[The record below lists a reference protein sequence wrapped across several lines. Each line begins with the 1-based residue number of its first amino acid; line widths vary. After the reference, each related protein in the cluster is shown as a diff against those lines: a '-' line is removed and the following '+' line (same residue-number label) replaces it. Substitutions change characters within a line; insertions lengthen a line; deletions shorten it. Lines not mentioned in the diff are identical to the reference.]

1 MRKNALGIAAVLAII
16 AGCSDA
22 EANDESTSAEAQQPE
37 KAESTE
43 AAPTVQGPSLAP
55 VLDFAKA
62 ETCQWSEAAER
73 IFEEDTVFGDDY
85 VSRPGTVTIPGL
97 ADPVTAVLTRP
108 EPEYP
113 EYVQVQLDFMGE
125 WNGLQVV
132 GLNDAFFEESGGV
145 FARGIRF
152 AAPVAEVASAMAAAG
167 FNVNADGSERSVPL
181 EGADFSRGD
190 MAITSVEADGA
201 DAVFYCNQVFEGI

>member
-1 MRKNALGIAAVLAII
+1 MRKNALGFAAVLAIV

-37 KAESTE
+37 TAASTE
-43 AAPTVQGPSLAP
+43 AVPAVQGPDLAP

-97 ADPVTAVLTRP
+97 ADPVTAVLSRP

-113 EYVQVQLDFMGE
+113 DYVEVQLDFTGE

-132 GLNDAFFEESGGV
+132 GLSDAFLEESGGV